1 VSAGNSSKVAD
12 EIVALDR
19 IEKNANGPN
28 LVGKAENS
36 IFYEQ
41 AEKYLQQNHG
51 KAQLLVI

>member
-1 VSAGNSSKVAD
+1 MSAGNSSKVAD

-36 IFYEQ
+36 ILYEQ